1 MCAKKDDENYF
12 HLEQKLDEDLQAELD
27 AALGEMSIEDI
38 LEAEKTAESPGSP
51 AAVGQGVRRG
61 KVIAIQGDDVFVDMG
76 GRSEGVLPAVQ
87 FSEEPLPVVGDT
99 IEVVIDGYDA
109 GEGLLRLSRQGA
121 VLAAAWETIEEGQVV
136 EGRVTG
142 HNKGGLELDIQGIRA
157 FMPISQIERFRV
169 DDLAPYVNQKLRC
182 CVSEVDRAETNV
194 IVSRRDLLDI
204 EAAEAAK
211 ELRKSLAEGKVV
223 AGTVRSIMAY
233 GAFVDIGGVDGLLH
247 VSDMSYSRVENP
259 EDVVQEG
266 QQVEVMILKIDA
278 ESDRI
283 SLGLKQVKPDPWL
296 GAEHKWPVDSLATG
310 RVTRL
315 AEFGAF
321 LELEPGVEG
330 LIPISEMT
338 FQRRIKHPSDIIA
351 EGDTVRVRVLNVQG
365 DQRRISLSIKRAGDD
380 PWTGASG
387 RWPVESTVR
396 GIVTRL
402 VDFGAFVELVPGV
415 EGLIHVSELSDGHI
429 RSASEAVREGQTVD
443 ARVLEVDEE
452 RRRISLSIKALTTAP
467 DYTGPVAD
475 APGADETPQ
484 PKRDRPLKGGLDSGF
499 TGLGDL
505 KL

>member
-1 MCAKKDDENYF
+1 MCAKKDEDNYF
-12 HLEQKLDEDLQAELD
+12 HLEQKLDDDLQAELD
-27 AALGEMSIEDI
+27 AALGDMSVEDI
-38 LEAEKTAESPGSP
+38 LAAEDGQAGASAAAP
-51 AAVGQGVRRG
+51 AVGQGVRRG

-76 GRSEGVLPAVQ
+76 GRSEGVLPAEQ

-121 VLAAAWETIEEGQVV
+121 VLAAAWETLEEGQIV

-157 FMPISQIERFRV
+157 FMPVSQIERFRV
-169 DDLAPYVNQKLRC
+169 DDLSGYVDQKLRC
-182 CVSEVDRAETNV
+182 CVSEVDRAEHNV
-194 IVSRRDLLDI
+194 IVSRRDLLDA

-211 ELRKSLAEGKVV
+211 QLRASLAEGRVV
-223 AGTVRSIMAY
+223 AGTVRSIMPY
-233 GAFVDIGGVDGLLH
+233 GAFVDLGGVDGLLH
-247 VSDMSYSRVENP
+247 VSDMSYARVEKC

-283 SLGLKQVKPDPWL
+283 SLGLKQVTPDPWL

-315 AEFGAF
+315 ADFGAF

-330 LIPISEMT
+330 LIPISEIT
-338 FQRRIKHPSDIIA
+338 FQRRIKHPGDILA
-351 EGDTVRVRVLNVQG
+351 EGDTVRVRVLNVQP
-365 DQRRISLSIKRAGDD
+365 DQRRISLSVKRAGDD

-396 GIVTRL
+396 GMVTRL
-402 VDFGAFVELVPGV
+402 AEFGAFVELAPGV

-429 RSASEAVREGQTVD
+429 RSPSDAVREGQTVD
-443 ARVLEVDEE
+443 ARVLDVDEE
-452 RRRISLSIKALTTAP
+452 RRRISLSIKALTAAP
-467 DYTGPVAD
+467 DYTGPAAD
-475 APGADETPQ
+475 APVAEDAPQ
-484 PKRDRPLKGGLDSGF
+484 RKRPLKGGLDSGF
-499 TGLGDL
+499 AGLGDL